1 MSGPWTRLDRPPL
14 AAAGLRRALT
24 AGERP
29 AWRAVEVVP
38 ATGSTNADVAARAR
52 AGEPEGLVLTTDDQ
66 RAGRGRLDRRWTA
79 PPRSALAVS
88 VLLRPPVPPARWSW
102 LSLLAGVAVT
112 DALVRVCGLPATLK
126 WPNDVLVPVD
136 GEPRKVAGILA
147 EVAGGDA
154 DATGAPAP
162 GPAAGPAAVLG
173 IGVNVSQA
181 GGELPVPGATSL
193 LLAGAAVTDRDTV
206 LKAVLRALSE
216 RYGAWTAADG
226 DPRAGGIA
234 APYRERCATI
244 GAHVSV
250 HLPGGSRLDGVAEG
264 VDDDGRLLVRD
275 VAGAAHA
282 LAAGDVVHVRPGT
295 AAGGAPATGAE
306 RA

>member
-1 MSGPWTRLDRPPL
+1 VSERWTRLDRPPL
-14 AAAGLRRALT
+14 SAAGLRRAVT
-24 AGERP
+24 TGDRP
-29 AWRAVEVVP
+29 AWRALEVVT

-112 DALVRVCGLPATLK
+112 DALVRVCGVEARLK
-126 WPNDVLVPVD
+126 WPNDVLVPLD

-147 EVAGGDA
+147 EVVAG
-154 DATGAPAP
+154 
-162 GPAAGPAAVLG
+162 AAVLG
-173 IGVNVSQA
+173 IGLNVSQTGA
-181 GGELPVPGATSL
+181 ELPVPTATSL
-193 LLAGAAVTDRDTV
+193 LLAGAAVTDRETV

-216 RYGAWTAADG
+216 RYGAWCDAGG
-226 DPRAGGIA
+226 DPRASGVA

-244 GAHVSV
+244 GAHVAV
-250 HLPGGSRLDGVAEG
+250 QLPDGARLEGVAEG
-264 VDDDGRLLVRD
+264 VDDDGRLLVRTGD
-275 VAGAAHA
+275 ERGGTPHA
-282 LAAGDVVHVRPGT
+282 LAAGDVVHVRPN
-295 AAGGAPATGAE
+295 AARAPGADAPATDPE